1 MNINLPNNSRDLAR
15 IMQGINTRT
24 QWGEFMKDAR
34 EAPDI
39 PTMMKKWD
47 HLVNWKRVPRPN
59 SSIKNPYYPKHAQL
73 GEEGERISSIEGNRI
88 FHEVNLGLPAPKK
101 ERKEKAGYRQV
112 MQADIEAIKRDAERH
127 GITDYVIDTDSE

>member
-15 IMQGINTRT
+15 IMQGLKSKERH
-24 QWGEFMKDAR
+24 EFRKEAT

-39 PTMMKKWD
+39 QTLMKKWD
-47 HLVNWKRVPRPN
+47 DLVNWERVPRPN

-73 GEEGERISSIEGNRI
+73 EEEDERISSIEGNRI
-88 FHEVNLGLPAPKK
+88 FHEVNLGLSAPKK